1 MPDLA
6 GRVVPRR
13 APRVVQAEVD
23 GELVLMSPRDFAYF
37 GTQGAGD
44 AVWTLIDGQRSVD
57 DIVGTLS
64 SAYAADYE
72 LIRAQTLDFIDA
84 LVAVG
89 LVDMD

>member
-1 MPDLA
+1 M
-6 GRVVPRR
+6 PRR

-44 AVWTLIDGQRSVD
+44 TVWTLIDGQRSVD
-57 DIVGTLS
+57 EIVGALS
-64 SAYAADYE
+64 SAYAAHHE
-72 LIRAQTLDFIDA
+72 QIRAQTTEFIDA

-89 LVDMD
+89 LVELD